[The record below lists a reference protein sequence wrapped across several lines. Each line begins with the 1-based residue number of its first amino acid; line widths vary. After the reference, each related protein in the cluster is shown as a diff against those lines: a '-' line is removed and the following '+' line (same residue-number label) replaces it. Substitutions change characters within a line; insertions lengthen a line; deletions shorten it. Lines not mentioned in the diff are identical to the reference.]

1 MTELATRNLTILL
14 TDIKGFTDKTS
25 RKSRGEIL
33 EMLERHKAVVL
44 PILEGRGGKLIKTI
58 GDAFLMVFESP
69 TDAVL
74 SGVAV
79 QEALREHNKDKADD
93 DRLDVRVAINTGEVN
108 LADNDI
114 FGEPVNITARIEA
127 VAEAGEVF
135 FTEAV
140 YLSMNKKEVPSSE
153 VGLLQLKGIPEKVR
167 VYKVKREEPVRQISA
182 VHGAVEGAGRV
193 VGSVAA
199 AVGAAAGMAPAQS
212 SASTISRK
220 TRASVSRRSV
230 ALLIDVCLCGI
241 LVGMVFSSRGS
252 HHRRRSDAAVKA
264 AVADGLAQA
273 AKAAATGNVKIDD
286 NGIHVDSKL
295 GKVALDDNGVRVS
308 GGGRQLTIDDNGV
321 SVKDARGTRVIA
333 KAGDDDGD
341 TDDEGG
347 GRWRWAWPLSW
358 FLYGLISLK
367 WLGGTT
373 AGGKIMKVGVV
384 RADGSPLDK
393 RERMVRSAFS
403 VVSGYCAGLGYL
415 WGLWEKDGRG
425 WHDLM
430 AGTRVV
436 SLD

>member
-1 MTELATRNLTILL
+1 MEGLATRNLTILL

-25 RKSRGEIL
+25 RKSRSEIL

-44 PILEGRGGKLIKTI
+44 PVLEGRGGKLIKTI

-79 QEALREHNKDKADD
+79 QEALRAHNKDKAED

-140 YLSMNKKEVPSSE
+140 YLAMNKKEVPSSE

-167 VYKVKREEPVRQISA
+167 VYKVKRETPISA
-182 VHGAVEGAGRV
+182 A
-193 VGSVAA
+193 SAA
-199 AVGAAAGMAPAQS
+199 ETVSAPARAPS
-212 SASTISRK
+212 PASRPSNVVPPPIVSYKPASIAR
-220 TRASVSRRSV
+220 RAL
-230 ALLIDVCLCGI
+230 ALLIDLALCGMI
-241 LVGMVFSSRGS
+241 VGAVFSKHHHSR
-252 HHRRRSDAAVKA
+252 RDREKTAVKA
-264 AVADGLAQA
+264 ALEAGAVQA
-273 AKAAATGNVKIDD
+273 VKNAASGTIKMDD
-286 NGIHVDSKL
+286 NGIRVESKL
-295 GKVALDDNGVRVS
+295 GKVVMDDNGIVV
-308 GGGRQLTIDDNGV
+308 GGGGKELRLDDKGIR
-321 SVKDARGTRVIA
+321 VKDANGQRTLA
-333 KAGDDDGD
+333 KADSNDDEDDGS
-341 TDDEGG
+341 
-347 GRWRWAWPLSW
+347 RWPWAWPLTW
-358 FLYGLISLK
+358 FLYGIFTLK
-367 WLGGTT
+367 WLDGTMP
-373 AGGKIMKVGVV
+373 GGKIMKLSVQRV
-384 RADGSPLDK
+384 DGKPLDK
-393 RERMVRSAFS
+393 KDRSRRAAFS
-403 VVSGYCAGLGYL
+403 VLSGYCAGLGYL

-425 WHDLM
+425 WHDLL